1 MSKLDDL
8 IKKFCPNGVK
18 FLKFEEYI
26 DYEQPTRYIVHK
38 EDYNNNY
45 DTPVLTAGQT
55 FILGYSSEKDNIYP
69 ASTKNPVIIFDDF
82 TGAFKWVD
90 FPFKVK
96 SSAMKILSPR
106 EGIIL
111 RYVFHIM
118 GHINFSSSEH
128 KRLWI
133 SFYSQLSFPDVPFSY
148 HLFLLSELNDAI
160 NNDCIQKY
168 HFNSLRNILE
178 KTSSFLGYHNWGIL
192 LDECNRE
199 YQSRMIN
206 LCSHSKISWEEVP
219 FVKAEEKAMLF
230 DIINFLRET
239 YHFKIKPNLNVV
251 TTPPPPTKD

>member
-133 SFYSQLSFPDVPFSY
+133 SFYSQLSFPVPPLPVQEEIVRILDSFTKLEAELEAELEARRRQY
-148 HLFLLSELNDAI
+148 EYYRDKLLNFNDL
-160 NNDCIQKY
+160 D
-168 HFNSLRNILE
+168 
-178 KTSSFLGYHNWGIL
+178 KTKMGG
-192 LDECNRE
+192 
-199 YQSRMIN
+199 
-206 LCSHSKISWEEVP
+206 
-219 FVKAEEKAMLF
+219 
-230 DIINFLRET
+230 
-239 YHFKIKPNLNVV
+239 
-251 TTPPPPTKD
+251 